1 MANRV
6 RDRGERP
13 GQPAPGSRNKRRM
26 PSISRGVAATSPE
39 ARRTGLGSGSATG
52 NVRNQGAPR
61 TVADGVVTRQGT
73 GHYGRGQREQVGET
87 PQEPIAVLPNPVDRN
102 NIVTRIMER
111 VGLAG
116 LANNALGVMPQ
127 AYWEDPFF
135 YADNPSNQV
144 PAGWARQTRGYDE
157 GSSGLVPMFVDGQQ
171 VFGYGSGTQF
181 DAAGGGNFGQYRYMD
196 DPRTSIENYLAL
208 GLEDYMQGLHGYG
221 RGPLNT
227 GFGYYSTGR

>member
-1 MANRV
+1 MANRK
-6 RDRGERP
+6 RNERP
-13 GQPAPGSRNKRRM
+13 GQPAATNRGRR
-26 PSISRGVAATSPE
+26 PSIGGGVAATSPE
-39 ARRTGLGSGSATG
+39 ARRRDLGSGSATV

-61 TVADGVVTRQGT
+61 TTEPGYKGVVSRQGT
-73 GHYGRGQREQVGET
+73 GHYGRGQREQVGQT

-127 AYWEDPFF
+127 AYWEDPMWGGE
-135 YADNPSNQV
+135 YHDLP
-144 PAGWARQTRGYDE
+144 PAGWAHMTYN
-157 GSSGLVPMFVDGQQ
+157 PAMAVDYSDPASIAAARMPRFHNGQQ
-171 VFGYGSGTQF
+171 VFGYGDDPIGLYT
-181 DAAGGGNFGQYRYMD
+181 YTD

-221 RGPLNT
+221 RGPLNR
-227 GFGYYSTGR
+227 GFGDYSTGR